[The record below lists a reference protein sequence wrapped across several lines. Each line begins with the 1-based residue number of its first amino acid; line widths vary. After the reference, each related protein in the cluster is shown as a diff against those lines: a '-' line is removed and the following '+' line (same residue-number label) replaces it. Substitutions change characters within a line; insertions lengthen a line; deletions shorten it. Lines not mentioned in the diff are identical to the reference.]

1 MEKTNGED
9 KWRRKMEKTNGEG
22 KWRRKMRKKM
32 RKENN
37 VVTRE
42 MQVHLYK
49 FLKQF

>member
-1 MEKTNGED
+1 M
-9 KWRRKMEKTNGEG
+9 RK
-22 KWRRKMRKKM
+22 KMRKKM